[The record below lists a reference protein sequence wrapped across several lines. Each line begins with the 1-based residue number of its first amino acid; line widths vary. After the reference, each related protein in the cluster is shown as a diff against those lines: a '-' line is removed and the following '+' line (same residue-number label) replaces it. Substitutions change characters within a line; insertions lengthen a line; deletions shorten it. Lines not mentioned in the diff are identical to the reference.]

1 MRRWL
6 RRLAMISS
14 AAALLALAGCAPAPS
29 ASHSPGTTPS
39 PSAPA
44 TTTTPPPVTAPATPT
59 AAPTAAPTPATTPV
73 ATPAPT
79 PMTTPVPPFP
89 WPSGVPTVA
98 AGQVEFA
105 LLVAGTPAPGETLS
119 LYFQAPHAG
128 QNQFQLCGGPN
139 PCRQEPGQVYTWGSR
154 NIPAGA
160 SPWAIQ
166 KSLNGTTTTI
176 QSGTLDAARGAVV
189 TAVVQS

>member
-39 PSAPA
+39 PTGPA
-44 TTTTPPPVTAPATPT
+44 ATPTPPSVTAPGTPTATPT
-59 AAPTAAPTPATTPV
+59 AAPTPV
-73 ATPAPT
+73 GTPAPT

-89 WPSGVPTVA
+89 WPSGIPTVG

-139 PCRQEPGQVYTWGSR
+139 PCRQQPGQVYTWGSK

-160 SPWAIQ
+160 SPWAFQ
-166 KSLNGTTTTI
+166 KSLNGSTTTI
-176 QSGTLDAARGAVV
+176 QSGTVDAAQGAVV